1 MAVSFLDLAREEAA
15 IGYAADDMRRVRDA
29 AEKAWLAALQAV
41 DAAMERHGEFPEPGP
56 RSHVT
61 RHQFLERMG
70 RRDLSTMLHAFADRL
85 HGKYFYFG
93 AVPDKQALSMDLD
106 EVSDFVRRVHEEVWG
121 HFQPSA
127 DLISATLG

>member
-1 MAVSFLDLAREEAA
+1 MAVSFMELAREEAS
-15 IGYAADDMRRVRDA
+15 IGFEKDDMRRVRDS

-93 AVPDKQALSMDLD
+93 AVPDQRGMSVDLD
-106 EVSDFVRRVHEEVWG
+106 EVADFVKRVHEEV
-121 HFQPSA
+121 
-127 DLISATLG
+127 